1 MKRLRSVAILLGLW
15 SGSVA
20 AAVPTGQEEL
30 NIWWEASKSM
40 WLGKD
45 AYQAEGTTF
54 SDGQCSAKLS
64 DGIMIPVYTGRPPLT
79 ERVVGVV
86 FVGAGELTVEMP
98 RRADAWSFANHMVLK
113 DEKKAEE
120 VAAIAREGAPYTVG
134 ITRGMILGAD
144 PTIGKILLNRMPV
157 GAGVFRTEGV
167 EGVNEE
173 YVVTETRGKARA
185 KMISTNMLPQ
195 RTLRLEQAGLDL
207 VAMLRQDRLMHE
219 ELGFPG
225 VHLRSIADFRT
236 VDRFH
241 VASHEGAGI
250 SPTDHDQWLTCF
262 KDPLGQ
268 SDVGEKNIVFAHGE
282 DGEGDRRFQRM
293 AGTDFESN
301 PAEVVARPTV
311 GMEAVKAESKI
322 VMRPVQRRNYM
333 AVEVDSLLEVRAK
346 GADLQHIA
354 LSMPTERSDRK
365 DYQLLSIETEDG
377 VELAS
382 VGLHADT
389 AFFVQGSG
397 DTSAAVDST
406 AIDEGADPADVSSM
420 DLSLPSSELGG
431 GGDDDPASADMA
443 SDSEGEEED
452 ALGGDLEMQTVSS
465 DIEDS
470 VLFQITPF
478 RSEILVMLPEPVK
491 AGESTKIRVKW
502 KTRWLNNNRTF
513 QGRYMGVTTGA
524 RLFLPEL
531 LPSPGG
537 TIWHATTEFSYP
549 PGKFFPMEG
558 AITGDTTS
566 EVVGDDG
573 WRTII
578 AEETHARGASVGV
591 GKWLTHSEPA
601 AGNLPA
607 VRVNLMS
614 SDAFGLGEF
623 PPEVRRIVSFM
634 QRFLPELGKGEIEVY
649 QDSAMLPSMAAS
661 ADFRYGRSGLLRLR
675 TVKTTSV
682 GAITEIQDKYPALT
696 QSMLARQVAHQYWGQ
711 RTPPNTSRDGWLI
724 DALADAYGAFYVRA
738 GLGKDTWTDR
748 LKQVRK
754 RFEAPTERSKTDDVK
769 RLRRPV
775 ALTEPEQ
782 LSDIGSV
789 LRDDYGFLIV
799 ADTLRER
806 VGNTAF
812 FLGLDRLA
820 QRRKNMRMSTD
831 DLQAI
836 LEETSGQDLSDFFDF
851 WVHGGRI
858 PKVELRYALTPGED
872 GTQSVEACIESDIPF
887 GSYDLP
893 VEIKDSEGEVAAL
906 VDVDDGVGEFTVTGR
921 TGEVEVLLD
930 KGTHMVLYERSVK
943 QVASADKLP
952 CKATD

>member
-1 MKRLRSVAILLGLW
+1 MKYLSSFAFVCCLW
-15 SGSVA
+15 SSSA
-20 AAVPTGQEEL
+20 HAAVPAGQAEL
-30 NIWWEASKSM
+30 NTWWSASKSM

-45 AYQAEGTTF
+45 AYEAKGTTF
-54 SDGQCSAKLS
+54 SDGQCSATLN
-64 DGIMIPVYTGRPPLT
+64 DGIIIPVYTGRPPLS
-79 ERVVGVV
+79 ERVIGVV
-86 FVGAGELTVEMP
+86 FVGSGDLSMELP
-98 RRADAWSFANHMVLK
+98 RRADAWSFANHMVLRNEK
-113 DEKKAEE
+113 DAQEMAP
-120 VAAIAREGAPYTVG
+120 VAREGAPYTVG
-134 ITRGMILGAD
+134 ITRAMILGAD
-144 PTIGKILLNRMPV
+144 PMIGNMLLNRMPV
-157 GAGVFRTEGV
+157 GAGVFRTEGM

-173 YVVTETRGKARA
+173 YVVTESRGKVRA

-195 RTLRLEQAGLDL
+195 RTLRLEQAGLDI

-219 ELGFPG
+219 ELGYG
-225 VHLRSIADFRT
+225 GQLLRSISDFRT
-236 VDRFH
+236 EDRFH
-241 VASHEGAGI
+241 VAAHEGAGI
-250 SPTDHDQWLTCF
+250 GPVDHDQWLTCF

-282 DGEGDRRFQRM
+282 DGEGQRHFQRI
-293 AGTDFESN
+293 AGMDFE
-301 PAEVVARPTV
+301 PEPGQVVARPSL
-311 GMEAVKAESKI
+311 GMEAVKAESTV

-333 AVEVDSLLEVRAK
+333 SVEVESLLEVRAV
-346 GADLQHIA
+346 GGDMQHVA

-365 DYQLLSIETEDG
+365 DYKLLAIETEDG
-377 VELAS
+377 KPLAR
-382 VGLHADT
+382 VALHADT
-389 AFFVQGSG
+389 AFFIQGSG
-397 DTSAAVDST
+397 DSTAAADST
-406 AIDEGADPADVSSM
+406 AIDEGADPMDVSSM
-420 DLSLPSSELGG
+420 DVALPSSELSAAGG
-431 GGDDDPASADMA
+431 GEESVDDGGESSDADEDP
-443 SDSEGEEED
+443 
-452 ALGGDLEMQTVSS
+452 LGGDLEMQTISS

-478 RSEILVMLPEPVK
+478 RSEVLVLLPK
-491 AGESTKIRVKW
+491 AIKEGETTKIRVKW
-502 KTRWLNNNRTF
+502 ATKWLNNNRTF

-524 RLFLPEL
+524 RRFLPEM

-537 TIWHATTEFSYP
+537 TVWHAVTTFSYP

-558 AITGDTTS
+558 AITGDTVS

-573 WRTII
+573 WRTIV

-601 AGNLPA
+601 TGNLPA

-649 QDSAMLPSMAAS
+649 QDAAMLPSMAAS

-675 TVKTTSV
+675 TVKTTAV
-682 GAITEIQDKYPALT
+682 GDNTEIQDKYPALT

-711 RTPPNTSRDGWLI
+711 RTPPNTSRDEWLI

-738 GLGKDTWTDR
+738 GLGKESWATR
-748 LKQVRK
+748 LEQVRE
-754 RFEAPTERSKTDDVK
+754 RFEEPTERTNTDDVK

-775 ALTEPEQ
+775 SLTEPGQ
-782 LSDIGSV
+782 LSDVGSV

-820 QRRKNMRMSTD
+820 QRRKNKRVSTD

-836 LEETSGQDLSDFFDF
+836 LEETSGQDLSDFFDY
-851 WVHGGRI
+851 WIHGGRI
-858 PKVELRYALTPGED
+858 PKVEVSYAVVPQAD
-872 GTQSVEACIESDIPF
+872 GLQQVEGCIEADVPF
-887 GSYDLP
+887 GSFDVP
-893 VEIKDSEGEVAAL
+893 VEIKDASTEVAAL
-906 VDVDDGVGEFTVTGR
+906 VDVVDGSGEFTVSGR
-921 TGEVEVLLD
+921 SGDIEVLLD
-930 KGTHMVLYERSVK
+930 KGTHMVLYKRSVK
-943 QVASADKLP
+943 QVASVEKLA
-952 CKATD
+952 CKATQ